1 MYCPNCGKEL
11 PSDND
16 FCIYCGM
23 RLVQPTQVP
32 PATPPPV
39 TEPAAPK
46 TAKRGVLL
54 AVIYFALGFLGILV
68 NYGITALQMSST
80 GYFNDTVAAAYLSS
94 ALINL
99 GMLIISMIA
108 PVLVLIIRRKH
119 LWKITGKDVLLVNIF
134 AVIMWLAGYIQS
146 IITMPFYGM
155 IGSDAIS
162 AVSITNSAL
171 SIFSLS
177 SIMNGIALALF
188 ILARTSAKKAVIILG
203 SIAAFVML
211 LLSVFQM
218 VAPRLVL
225 SLFTIGFYEAES
237 MAIRLI
243 SVEAI
248 CNFLVVCC
256 LFTLAAC
263 YGLASQT
270 TKRWIPVYIF
280 SFAGKIVL
288 GILLAALGVAV
299 MHIGL
304 TSYILVQIADAVVM
318 IVCAL
323 IMLFG
328 AIKNRR
334 A

>member
-11 PSDND
+11 PSESV
-16 FCIYCGM
+16 FCVYCGS
-23 RLVQPTQVP
+23 RLAQQAQVP
-32 PATPPPV
+32 PVTPPPV

-46 TAKRGVLL
+46 SAKRGVLL

-80 GYFNDTVAAAYLSS
+80 GYFNGTVAAAYLSS

-171 SIFSLS
+171 SMFGLS

-211 LLSVFQM
+211 LISAFQLL
-218 VAPRLVL
+218 APRLVF
-225 SLFTIGFYEAES
+225 SLFTSISETER
-237 MAIRLI
+237 MAAGLIR
-243 SVEAI
+243 VGAI

-256 LFTLAAC
+256 LFMLAAC

-270 TKRWIPVYIF
+270 TKRWIPVYII

-288 GILLAALGVAV
+288 GAALAALGVAV